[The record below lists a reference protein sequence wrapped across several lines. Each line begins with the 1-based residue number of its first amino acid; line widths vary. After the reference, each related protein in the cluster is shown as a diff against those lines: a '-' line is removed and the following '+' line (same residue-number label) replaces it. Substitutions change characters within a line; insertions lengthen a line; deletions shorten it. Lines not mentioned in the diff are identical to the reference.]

1 MVNRYQVVK
10 CLDAIKNIDLF
21 INLVLNYFIDL
32 YNNTRDNQTYNLKL
46 LWPERTGRRVPKIVR
61 IRGFIYRRDFNR

>member
-1 MVNRYQVVK
+1 MVSKYQVVK

-21 INLVLNYFIDL
+21 INLVLDFFIDI

-46 LWPERTGRRVPKIVR
+46 LWPELTGRRVPKIVR
-61 IRGFIYRRDFNR
+61 IRGFIYR